1 MFSVTSRRFFD
12 QSAIV
17 TFGQTLIARLMT
29 RNLIFYLFGNQ
40 CVSTA
45 SFLNSETCLLT
56 KMLPHHTFKMKP
68 NLWIQP
74 HFYHAAIERFLKQF
88 RSKIVSVTEWLIGNT
103 CNFLARLLI
112 SMIHFPQWSFDQKAS
127 KLSHSVMVS
136 SCLTKMFPLF
146 HLVSIPN
153 LQNLNSN
160 CYYTIGQTFER
171 DRVWTEYKQAPS
183 VNLSLVWIILTP
195 LLKLRSILHLTA
207 SSSRF
212 HSTDKNAAKNEVH
225 LPMTRHEMI
234 LR

>member
-1 MFSVTSRRFFD
+1 MPDIVFSVTSRRFFD
-12 QSAIV
+12 QSAFM

-112 SMIHFPQWSFDQKAS
+112 SFMHDSLSAMIIWSK
-127 KLSHSVMVS
+127 KLQNCRILSWWAVAWPKCFLFSI
-136 SCLTKMFPLF
+136 SCLFQICKISIQTAITPSGKLLSVTACEQSTNKPRQWI
-146 HLVSIPN
+146 LV
-153 LQNLNSN
+153 
-160 CYYTIGQTFER
+160 
-171 DRVWTEYKQAPS
+171 
-183 VNLSLVWIILTP
+183 
-195 LLKLRSILHLTA
+195 
-207 SSSRF
+207 
-212 HSTDKNAAKNEVH
+212 
-225 LPMTRHEMI
+225 
-234 LR
+234 

>member
-1 MFSVTSRRFFD
+1 MPDIVFSVTSRRFFD

-56 KMLPHHTFKMKP
+56 KMLPRHTFKMKP

-88 RSKIVSVTEWLIGNT
+88 RSKIVSVNEWLIGNT

-112 SMIHFPQWSFDQKAS
+112 SFMHDSLSAMIIWSKSFKIVTFCHGEQLLDQN
-127 KLSHSVMVS
+127 VS
-136 SCLTKMFPLF
+136 SLPSRVCSKFAKSQFKLLLHHRANFWAWPRVNRVQTSP
-146 HLVSIPN
+146 VSE
-153 LQNLNSN
+153 S
-160 CYYTIGQTFER
+160 
-171 DRVWTEYKQAPS
+171 
-183 VNLSLVWIILTP
+183 
-195 LLKLRSILHLTA
+195 
-207 SSSRF
+207 
-212 HSTDKNAAKNEVH
+212 
-225 LPMTRHEMI
+225 
-234 LR
+234 